1 MKVLDVQGLYV
12 QYHTKRTNES
22 GGSGHVVQE
31 TLRDVSFSV
40 GEGEIV
46 GVVGESGS
54 GKSTTMLAVMG
65 LLGDKADV
73 RCDRLSLCGE
83 APVPGKNAAIIFQD
97 AQSCLNPT
105 VKIGRQITETIRARR
120 RCGRKAA
127 RERAEEFLDLVGIQN
142 AALSCGDPK
151 CGSEDEAVS
160 LRAFRRNA
168 PAGGHRSRAGLRAEA
183 DHSG

>member
-54 GKSTTMLAVMG
+54 GKSTAMLAVMG
-65 LLGDKADV
+65 LLGEKADV

-105 VKIGRQITETIRARR
+105 VKIGRQITETIRVRR

-127 RERAEEFLDLVGIQN
+127 L
-142 AALSCGDPK
+142 
-151 CGSEDEAVS
+151 
-160 LRAFRRNA
+160 
-168 PAGGHRSRAGLRAEA
+168 HRSVATQAIPPRYSRGYSVLARFTVHRYKLASPAPTYIRELPMATSNA
-183 DHSG
+183 VQ

>member
-54 GKSTTMLAVMG
+54 GKSTAMLAVMG
-65 LLGDKADV
+65 LLGEKADV

-83 APVPGKNAAIIFQD
+83 VPVPGKNAAIIFQD

-105 VKIGRQITETIRARR
+105 VKIGRQRERSLPW
-120 RCGRKAA
+120 
-127 RERAEEFLDLVGIQN
+127 RERA
-142 AALSCGDPK
+142 AAYRYS
-151 CGSEDEAVS
+151 
-160 LRAFRRNA
+160 
-168 PAGGHRSRAGLRAEA
+168 AGACLRAEA

>member
-54 GKSTTMLAVMG
+54 GKSTAMLAVMG
-65 LLGDKADV
+65 LLGEKADV

-83 APVPGKNAAIIFQD
+83 APVPGCPELSEPD
-97 AQSCLNPT
+97 
-105 VKIGRQITETIRARR
+105 GEDRA
-120 RCGRKAA
+120 
-127 RERAEEFLDLVGIQN
+127 
-142 AALSCGDPK
+142 
-151 CGSEDEAVS
+151 
-160 LRAFRRNA
+160 
-168 PAGGHRSRAGLRAEA
+168 A
-183 DHSG
+183 DHRDDPCPETLRQEGGAGEG